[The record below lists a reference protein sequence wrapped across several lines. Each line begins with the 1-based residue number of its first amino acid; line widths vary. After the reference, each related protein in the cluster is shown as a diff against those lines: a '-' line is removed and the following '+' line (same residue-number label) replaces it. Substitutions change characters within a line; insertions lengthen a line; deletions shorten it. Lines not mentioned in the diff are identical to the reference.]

1 MANIKKETKPSEVE
15 IKKEDQKEKL
25 YTYIGP
31 SIDGFLMH
39 NITFRGTKKQ
49 IKKQFKDIFEK
60 HSKIEHLFIEVE
72 KLGQTKIEGVLKQY
86 YNQTVKEMRR

>member
-1 MANIKKETKPSEVE
+1 MASTKKEIKPAEAETKQEAE
-15 IKKEDQKEKL
+15 KEKL

-31 SIDGFLMH
+31 SIDGFLMR
-39 NITFRGTKKQ
+39 NTTFRGTKKQ
-49 IKKQFKDIFEK
+49 IKEQFKDIFEK

-86 YNQTVKEMRR
+86 YNQTIKEMRR